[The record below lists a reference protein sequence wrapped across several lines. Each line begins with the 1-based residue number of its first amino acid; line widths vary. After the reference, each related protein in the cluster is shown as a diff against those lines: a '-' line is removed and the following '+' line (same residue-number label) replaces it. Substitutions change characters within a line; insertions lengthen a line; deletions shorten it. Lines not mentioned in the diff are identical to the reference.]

1 MIHISLYSHRHRRFT
16 NAMLGSCTRI
26 LRAVGAWSTNQ
37 TILPS
42 SPYPSRG
49 NIKVG
54 ECFKAKYAN
63 LLLLTVSM
71 SRFIHYTND
80 IQSYTLDWSGYTLF
94 LYAMLLYDKWHIAR
108 ELHVPRVLLLL
119 RRPGGGHPHQHLRRL
134 QQDSLRRLSQAEL
147 KSKYVNQFAE
157 YQFLYV
163 FLFPTWDSPLWLHQ
177 IYFYLRYSFFFA
189 SCSRS

>member
-1 MIHISLYSHRHRRFT
+1 
-16 NAMLGSCTRI
+16 MLGSCTRI
-26 LRAVGAWSTNQ
+26 LRAAGAWSTNP
-37 TILPS
+37 TILHS
-42 SPYPSRG
+42 SLYLSRG

-54 ECFKAKYAN
+54 EGFKASDSVVWVDIIQLYILQTTYSQTHWIGQVKHYF
-63 LLLLTVSM
+63 SM
-71 SRFIHYTND
+71 LCCF
-80 IQSYTLDWSGYTLF
+80 
-94 LYAMLLYDKWHIAR
+94 YDKWHIGR

-119 RRPGGGHPHQHLRRL
+119 RGPGGRGPHQHLRRL

-163 FLFPTWDSPLWLHQ
+163 FLLPMWESKLWLHK
-177 IYFYLRYSFFFA
+177 INFHLRYSFFFA